1 MWCGLQGLAVMCS
14 AVAWPLDWWLHQ
26 EGMGVWWADK
36 EKSQTMERSEAL
48 VLKINSGQESYD
60 YGVRQGWWAKIP

>member
-48 VLKINSGQESYD
+48 VLKINSG
-60 YGVRQGWWAKIP
+60 